1 MEMRNGHIAE
11 RVLGAFRAP
20 AKKVVGTMAL
30 LTALSVVGTAAAELY
45 GNLDIVGR
53 SSAKV
58 TGRTGYF
65 KLARLQNNADPSTY
79 SGTIEVT
86 MWATRTRYR
95 GGTISGTRVL
105 KCRYDGLEGGY
116 EYKNLTCRGRIT
128 SPRRG
133 SYYVTTTAAEYD
145 ADDRVFFTQ
154 DYVTFSNRIS
164 WGRGR

>member
-1 MEMRNGHIAE
+1 MRARAK
-11 RVLGAFRAP
+11 RVVAIIGLVAAF
-20 AKKVVGTMAL
+20 
-30 LTALSVVGTAAAELY
+30 SVIGTAAAELY

-65 KLARLQNNADPSTY
+65 KLARLQNNASSTSF
-79 SGTIEVT
+79 SGTIEVA

-95 GGTISGTRVL
+95 GGTISGTRIL
-105 KCRYDGLEGGY
+105 KCRYEGLTGGY

-133 SYYVTTTAAEYD
+133 SYYVTLTAAEYD
-145 ADDRVFFTQ
+145 ADDGVFYTQ
-154 DYVTFSNRIS
+154 DYVTFSNKIRF
-164 WGRGR
+164 R